1 MLDRLYKHIQ
11 ANFVALILIS
21 TLVVLGL
28 WAMGYI
34 LNGFYDYKFDLTSCW
49 VGFSAISAGVIKYF
63 IDSWLN
69 SQRGNM
75 PKFGGGDNG

>member
-1 MLDRLYKHIQ
+1 
-11 ANFVALILIS
+11 
-21 TLVVLGL
+21 
-28 WAMGYI
+28 MGYI